1 MKEEYEISEIRNLLH
16 TEGKQNMV
24 KVDLMKMSLTVLV
37 KINRTLDTFEHFE
50 SELEQLRKV

>member
-1 MKEEYEISEIRNLLH
+1 
-16 TEGKQNMV
+16 MV